1 MIKTYFTKL
10 GNLIV
15 YLITRVIIS
24 IIVIKKIKLTQKTLL
39 LIRLDSIGDY
49 ILVRNFFRSFKDSTK
64 FNNYKITLC
73 GNILWKE
80 LAETFDGDIIDEFIW
95 IDRKKF
101 YSNITYKYKILK
113 QIHCKGFEVCIDT
126 TFSREILFGDAI
138 VKTSSAREKIGSSGA
153 PDSYVVWKR
162 KLFSNNFYSRLI
174 PVSEENIFE
183 FNRNK
188 NFFEQIINEKI
199 NLPKP
204 FLDTSAITFNS
215 LLLQKYIII
224 FPGANDEKRIWDINN
239 FVDVGKF
246 ILSNTSFLI
255 VVCGSQKEEKLAGI
269 FTIKLNGSRIIN
281 FTGKITLV
289 NLVKIISNAEFLI
302 SNETGAVHIA
312 AATGTK
318 FLCISNG
325 NHLGRFNPYPEDIY
339 KFGTY
344 IYPDS
349 VVKILEKSG
358 LTDKYRF
365 NSDEDI
371 NSILPGSVI
380 KKLEGLL
387 TKEKMS

>member
-1 MIKTYFTKL
+1 MIKIYFTKL
-10 GNLIV
+10 KNFIV
-15 YLITRVIIS
+15 YLITRVVVYNIT
-24 IIVIKKIKLTQKTLL
+24 IKRVQIKQNTLL

-49 ILVRNFFRSFKDSTK
+49 ILVRNFFQSLKQSKRFRS
-64 FNNYKITLC
+64 YKITLC
-73 GNILWKE
+73 GNVLWKE
-80 LAETFDGDIIDEFIW
+80 LAETFDEDIIDEFIW

-101 YSNITYKYKILK
+101 YSNIAYKYKILK
-113 QIHCKGFEVCIDT
+113 QIHSKGFEVCIDT

-174 PVSEENIFE
+174 PVSEENMFE
-183 FNRNK
+183 FQRNK
-188 NFFEQIINEKI
+188 NFFEQIIDEKI

-204 FLDTSAITFNS
+204 FLNTSGITFNS
-215 LLLQKYIII
+215 LPSQKYIII
-224 FPGANDEKRIWDINN
+224 FPGANDEKRIWDIKN
-239 FVDVGKF
+239 FIEVGKF
-246 ILSNTSFLI
+246 ILNNSSFLI

-269 FTIKLNGSRIIN
+269 FTINLNETRIIN
-281 FTGKITLV
+281 FTGKISLV
-289 NLVKIISNAEFLI
+289 DLVKIIGNAEFLI

-312 AATGTK
+312 AATGTR

-344 IYPDS
+344 IYPQS
-349 VVKILEKSG
+349 VTKVLEKSG

-365 NSDEDI
+365 HSDEDI
-371 NSILPGSVI
+371 NSILPDTVI
-380 KKLEGLL
+380 DKLEGLL